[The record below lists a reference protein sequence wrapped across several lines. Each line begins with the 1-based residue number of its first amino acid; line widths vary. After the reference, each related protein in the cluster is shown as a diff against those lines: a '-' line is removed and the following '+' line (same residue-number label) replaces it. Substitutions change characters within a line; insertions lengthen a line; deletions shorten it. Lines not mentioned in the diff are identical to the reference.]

1 MEPVQWR
8 YGDDTDAD
16 PFVGDVRNENLLLLR
31 PTLPTK
37 TSTIK
42 KLTCRDTVNK
52 NTKVIAD
59 KKNGT

>member
-37 TSTIK
+37 TITIK
-42 KLTCRDTVNK
+42 KLTCRDTL
-52 NTKVIAD
+52 
-59 KKNGT
+59 